1 MLMILFISVLYLS
14 LLGYA
19 STIYSVDQ
27 AVQILD
33 FIGQKSKSD
42 DILPFAVRLVEGT
55 DTIIIFSVTFT
66 E

>member
-1 MLMILFISVLYLS
+1 MLMTLFISILYIS

-42 DILPFAVRLVEGT
+42 DILPFAVRLVEGI
-55 DTIIIFSVTFT
+55 DIIVAFSIILT